1 MNIEKKAKGV
11 YYLNQVLK
19 KAEINLI
26 EFLINEA
33 TNEKLNMA
41 RCCLHENEESLLMS
55 MVIVVMNKYTYPAH
69 KHNWKD
75 ESYTIL
81 RGQCEYQEFDDE
93 GNLLCS
99 SILSENETLLNTNR
113 NFHLLKPHTKI
124 MAFIETTIGPFKG
137 NNLKFLKKLNNT

>member
-1 MNIEKKAKGV
+1 MNIVKKSKGV

-26 EFLINEA
+26 EFLIDESI
-33 TNEKLNMA
+33 NEKLNMA
-41 RCCLHENEESLLMS
+41 RCCLHEDEESLLMS

-69 KHNWKD
+69 KHSWKD

-93 GNLLCS
+93 GNLLFS
-99 SILSENETLLNTNR
+99 SNLSENETLLNTNR
-113 NFHLLKPHTKI
+113 NFHLLKPSTKI

-137 NNLKFLKKLNNT
+137 NNLKFLNKNNNS